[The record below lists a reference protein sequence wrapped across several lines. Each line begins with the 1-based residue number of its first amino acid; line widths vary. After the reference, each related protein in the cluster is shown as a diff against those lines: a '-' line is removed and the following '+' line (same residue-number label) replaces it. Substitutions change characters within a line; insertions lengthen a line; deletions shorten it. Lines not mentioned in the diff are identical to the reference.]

1 MPKLI
6 DLFPN
11 SRRLVVVEVLTE
23 DFDETMSAVDLQV
36 NVVEKDAS
44 GVDTIIGSGKI
55 RMLDA
60 TCAEFGDDATILS
73 HKLTKNGDY
82 LSPKKGFGTTVAWDG
97 GVQYHK

>member
-11 SRRLVVVEVLTE
+11 VRRLVVIDVLT
-23 DFDETMSAVDLQV
+23 DGHDETMSSVDLQV

-44 GVDTIIGSGKI
+44 GVDTIIGSGSV

-60 TCAEFGDDATILS
+60 TCAEYADDGTIIS

-82 LSPKKGFGTTVAWDG
+82 LSPKKGYGTGVAWEG
-97 GVQYHK
+97 SVKYHK